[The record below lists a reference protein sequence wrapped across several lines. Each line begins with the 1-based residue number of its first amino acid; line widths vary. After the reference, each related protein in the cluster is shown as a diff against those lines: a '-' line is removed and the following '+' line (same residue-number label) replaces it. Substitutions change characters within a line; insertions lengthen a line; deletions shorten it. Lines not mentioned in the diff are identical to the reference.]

1 MTSRAI
7 FVQFDHLGW
16 WPRIWQTTGS
26 GVFRF
31 LGTLLNRIP
40 GHSALRHLGLLSV
53 DVGALWVRFPRKSPT
68 GRCRVQLRSA
78 GALEQAVTVREIA
91 EALRCKRSQAHPEP
105 IQSRYR
111 IGRMQP

>member
-1 MTSRAI
+1 MKSRAI
-7 FVQFDHLGW
+7 FVQFDHLWEVG
-16 WPRIWQTTGS
+16 PDFGS
-26 GVFRF
+26 TESGLFSF

-40 GHSALRHLGLLSV
+40 GHSALRHLGLLSA

-78 GALEQAVTVREIA
+78 GALEQAVTVWEIA

-105 IQSRYR
+105 MQSRYQ